1 MAMAMLASGPVAA
14 GAPAAAPPAVEED
27 VVFERLAWDFE
38 DGTSQGW
45 FGRTGADGFGVVTPG
60 ADSSYAIGVWDRTD
74 QGSGPMVEIDQVV
87 RPGQRLAFS
96 ADVRFT
102 ERVSDHH
109 LTLSIQTG
117 PSSFTNLIT
126 NMAVDADGAWT
137 RIEGVFVVPAFTTM
151 ARLYLESPWVGGAR
165 GETAAF
171 QVDNVVIDVPA
182 AVAWDR
188 DLVPLRE
195 TLPGINAGVAVD
207 SRDLV
212 DEMGEVIAH
221 HFSHLVGENH
231 MKPDAWWTADPG
243 AGTAWSEGMAS
254 FRIHGEAR
262 SILDFA
268 QEHAM
273 TVHGHVLVWHGQTP
287 AWFFS
292 YEDSDQEMA
301 PTAAN
306 QQEMVR
312 RIWAYVGIV
321 AGGIAAEYGPFGSDT
336 NPVRS
341 YEVANEVVH
350 GGGVGAAATH
360 NLRPDSPWTRIFTPV
375 ADSTWVAERGYDN
388 RDWFLYE
395 AFQAAEHYFNFVHH
409 VGDARGRLNG
419 RSDRITLWIND
430 YNTERGL
437 IEPANPAT
445 KRYQLLQVVNRL
457 LEAGAPLDGVGHQ
470 FHAGLR
476 YPVDGLRLAL
486 DLFAYDNGHVAD
498 RVLQAVTE
506 IDVTTAS
513 NSAADLV
520 AQGRYYRE
528 AFDII
533 RTHHVDHGDI
543 ATVTL
548 WGLNDGRSWRGS
560 QYPLLFDD
568 DLTAKPAFYGAV
580 ENAHVLDADIWE
592 RWERPALPT
601 GAQ

>member
-1 MAMAMLASGPVAA
+1 MAMAMLASGLVAA
-14 GAPAAAPPAVEED
+14 GTPDAAPPAD
-27 VVFERLAWDFE
+27 DAAFERLAWDFE
-38 DGTSQGW
+38 DGTAQGW
-45 FGRTGADGFGVVTPG
+45 FGREAADGFGVVTPG
-60 ADSSYAIGVWDRTD
+60 ADSGYAIGVWDRTD
-74 QGSGPMVEIDQVV
+74 QGSGPMVEIDQLV

-102 ERVSDHH
+102 EPVSDDVV
-109 LTLSIQTG
+109 TLSIQTG
-117 PSSFTNLIT
+117 PSSFSNLIT
-126 NMAVDADGAWT
+126 NMAVDAGGAWT
-137 RIEGVFVVPAFTTM
+137 RVEGVFVVPAFTTM
-151 ARLYLESPWVGGAR
+151 ARLYLESPWAGGAR

-243 AGTAWSEGMAS
+243 AGTAWSTGIES
-254 FRIHGEAR
+254 FRIHPEAR

-268 QEHAM
+268 QEHGM
-273 TVHGHVLVWHGQTP
+273 TVHGHVLVWHSQVP

-292 YEDSDQEMA
+292 LDDSAEEMA
-301 PTAAN
+301 PTAEN

-321 AGGIAAEYGPFGSDT
+321 ASGIAAEYGPFGSDT
-336 NPVRS
+336 NPVHS
-341 YEVANEVVH
+341 FEVANEVVH
-350 GGGVGAAATH
+350 GGGFGADATH
-360 NLRPDSPWTRIFTPV
+360 NLRPDSPWTRIFAPV
-375 ADSTWVAERGYDN
+375 ADSSWVAERGYDN
-388 RDWFLYE
+388 RDWFLFE
-395 AFQAAEHYFNFVHH
+395 AFQAADHYFNLVHH

-419 RSDRITLWIND
+419 REDRITLWIND

-437 IEPANPAT
+437 IEPANPRT
-445 KRYQLLQVVNRL
+445 KRYQLLRVVNRL
-457 LEAGAPLDGVGHQ
+457 LEAGAPLDGIGHQ
-470 FHAGLR
+470 FHAGLTVA
-476 YPVDGLRLAL
+476 YEGLGLAL
-486 DLFAYDNGHVAD
+486 DLFAHHNGYVAD

-506 IDVTTAS
+506 IDVTIPS
-513 NSAADLV
+513 NSEANLV

-533 RTHHVDHGDI
+533 RTHHIVHGDI

-548 WGLNDGRSWRGS
+548 WGLNDGRSWRAS

-568 DLTAKPAFYGAV
+568 DLAAKPAFFGAVYGAD
-580 ENAHVLDADIWE
+580 VLDADIWD
-592 RWERPALPT
+592 RWERPALPAV
-601 GAQ
+601 GQ

>member
-1 MAMAMLASGPVAA
+1 MTMAMLAAGLVAA
-14 GAPAAAPPAVEED
+14 GAPAVGEDAA
-27 VVFERLAWDFE
+27 FERLAWDFE

-45 FGRTGADGFGVVTPG
+45 FGRNEADGFGVVTPG

-74 QGSGPMVEIDQVV
+74 QGSGPMVEIDQMV

-102 ERVSDHH
+102 ESVSDDVV
-109 LTLSIQTG
+109 TLSIQTG
-117 PSSFTNLIT
+117 PSSFSNLIT

-151 ARLYLESPWVGGAR
+151 ARLYLESPWAGGAR

-182 AVAWDR
+182 PVAWDR
-188 DLVPLRE
+188 ELVPFRE

-212 DEMGEVIAH
+212 DEMAEVIAH

-243 AGTAWSEGMAS
+243 AGTAWSAGIDS
-254 FRIHGEAR
+254 FRIHPEAR

-268 QEHAM
+268 QEHGM

-292 YEDSDQEMA
+292 YEDSAQEMA

-312 RIWAYVGIV
+312 RIWEYVGIV

-336 NPVRS
+336 NPVHS
-341 YEVANEVVH
+341 FEVANEVVH
-350 GGGVGAAATH
+350 GGGGGSDATH
-360 NLRPDSPWTRIFTPV
+360 NLRPDSPWTRIFAPV
-375 ADSTWVAERGYDN
+375 ADSSWVAERGFDN

-395 AFQAAEHYFNFVHH
+395 AFQAAEHSFNFVHH

-419 RSDRITLWIND
+419 REDRVTLWIND

-437 IEPANPAT
+437 IEPANPRT

-470 FHAGLR
+470 FHAGLTFP
-476 YPVDGLRLAL
+476 YEGLRLAL
-486 DLFAYDNGHVAD
+486 DLFAHHNGYVAD

-506 IDVTTAS
+506 IDVTIPS
-513 NSAADLV
+513 NSEANLV

-533 RTHHVDHGDI
+533 RTHHIEHGDI

-568 DLTAKPAFYGAV
+568 DLSAKPAFFGAV
-580 ENAHVLDADIWE
+580 YDAHVLDADIWD

-601 GAQ
+601 VGP